1 VKSFFLFSGVLL
13 MASGILQVFVRPRAD
28 KENLLTRI
36 INRSTIR
43 AVVFV
48 LVGAVGVLVGTG
60 IVPTQIP

>member
-13 MASGILQVFVRPRAD
+13 MASGILQVFVRPRAN

-36 INRSTIR
+36 VNRSTVR

-60 IVPTQIP
+60 MVPTQIP

>member
-1 VKSFFLFSGVLL
+1 MKSFFLFSGVLL
-13 MASGILQVFVRPRAD
+13 MASGILQVFVRPRAN

-36 INRSTIR
+36 VNRSTVR

-60 IVPTQIP
+60 MVPTQIP

>member
-13 MASGILQVFVRPRAD
+13 MASGILQVFVRPRAE
-28 KENLLTRI
+28 KETLLTRI

-48 LVGAVGVLVGTG
+48 LVGIVGVLVGTG
-60 IVPTQIP
+60 TLPTQIP

>member
-13 MASGILQVFVRPRAD
+13 MASGILQVFVRPRAE
-28 KENLLTRI
+28 KETPLTRI

-48 LVGAVGVLVGTG
+48 IVGLVGVMVGTG
-60 IVPTQIP
+60 HLPMQLP